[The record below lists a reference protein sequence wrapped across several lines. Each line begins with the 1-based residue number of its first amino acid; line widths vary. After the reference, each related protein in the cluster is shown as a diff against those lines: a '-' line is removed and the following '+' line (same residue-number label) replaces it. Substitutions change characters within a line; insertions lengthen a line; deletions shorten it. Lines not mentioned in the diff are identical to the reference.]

1 MFKRNPKYAL
11 EVTYRELRL
20 MEESLL
26 ALREQLLE
34 RGLSTSPIDRL
45 LVRLYG

>member
-1 MFKRNPKYAL
+1 MFKRNPKYSL

-26 ALREQLLE
+26 ALRERLLE
-34 RGLSTSPIDRL
+34 RGLGTSPVDRV
-45 LVRLYG
+45 LVKLYG